1 MSGLIPTDREECPD
15 FFISVLDP
23 YSVDMGTRKPN
34 QSSLVAKEWVVCP
47 TMNGETTVF
56 QSFLNVIKIIEK
68 TGHTWNN
75 FLVFEA
81 NYVVTKD
88 TNLAVKMSFIKSHFE
103 GAACTE
109 VRIFRIQK

>member
-15 FFISVLDP
+15 IFISVVDP
-23 YSVDMGTRKPN
+23 YSVDMFTRKPN
-34 QSSLVAKEWVVCP
+34 QSSLVAKEWVLCP
-47 TMNGETTVF
+47 TQNGETTVF
-56 QSFLNVIKIIEK
+56 QSFLNVINIIEK

-75 FLVFEA
+75 FLVFQA
-81 NYVVTKD
+81 NYSVTKE
-88 TNLAVKMSFIKSHFE
+88 THLAMKMSFIKSHFE